1 MLADSSL
8 PARRGN
14 GDNPASLPA
23 SLDATHKGLPGPI
36 SRADLPAARW
46 NVLAGDLPF
55 PVAVLKQSALDHNS
69 RWMSAFLAAAGVSLA
84 PHGKTTMAPQLFRR
98 QIADGCWGI
107 TVATAQQAAVAARHG
122 IKRILIANQLVGR
135 ANTAIVMELLRLDP
149 ALDLYCYV
157 DSAAGVAQLRQV
169 VEATGDRAPKV
180 LVEIGFPGGRSGC
193 RDRLAVDQVL
203 DALAAAPQLQLCGI
217 AGYEGLIKAE
227 DDAASERA
235 VLVFLDRLIEA
246 VDLCRRRHAFR
257 SAEQSGAELIVSAGG
272 STYFDLVAQRLFP
285 LQQRGAFRIVIRS
298 GCYLTHDHGIY
309 AEDFPGLQRRI
320 GPQLADRLGRME
332 PALFLWCMVQSQP
345 EPGLALLTL
354 GKRDAGHDAGLPKP
368 VMLRPAAGGVSRQ
381 LDGRWRIDRMNDQHA
396 YLHFPDDA
404 AVAVGDLLCLGI
416 SHPCT
421 TFDKWRDIFVVDDDW
436 TVTDCIP
443 TYF

>member
-1 MLADSSL
+1 MPADPRSPERHTGGSQ
-8 PARRGN
+8 PAII
-14 GDNPASLPA
+14 
-23 SLDATHKGLPGPI
+23 DATQKGLPATI
-36 SRADLPAARW
+36 AVADLPATGW
-46 NVLAGDLPF
+46 NILAGDLPF

-69 RWMSAFLAAAGVSLA
+69 RWMRAFLAAARVSFA
-84 PHGKTTMAPQLFRR
+84 PHGKTTMAPQLFRQ

-135 ANTAIVMELLRLDP
+135 ANIAIVMELLRLDP
-149 ALDLYCYV
+149 VLDLYCYV
-157 DSAAGVAQLRQV
+157 DSVAGVAQLRQG
-169 VEATGDRAPKV
+169 VEAAGNRPLKV
-180 LVEIGFPGGRSGC
+180 LLEIGFPGGRTGC
-193 RDRLAVDQVL
+193 RDRAAIEPVL
-203 DALAAAPQLQLCGI
+203 DALSAAAQQLQLCGI

-227 DDAASERA
+227 DDASSERA
-235 VLVFLDRLIEA
+235 VLSLLDRLIEA
-246 VDLCRRRHAFR
+246 VDLCSRRDAFR
-257 SAEQSGAELIVSAGG
+257 IARQSGSDIVISAGG

-285 LQQRGAFRIVIRS
+285 LQQRDAFRVVIRS

-309 AEDFPGLQRRI
+309 AADFPGLQRRI
-320 GPQLADRLGRME
+320 GPELAARLGHLE

-354 GKRDAGHDAGLPKP
+354 GKRDAGHDAGLPRP
-368 VMLRPAAGGVSRQ
+368 VMLQPVSGDAPRR

-396 YLHFPDDA
+396 YLCFPEDA
-404 AVAVGDLLCLGI
+404 ALNVGDLLCLGI

-421 TFDKWRDIFVVDDDW
+421 TFDKWRHIFVVDDDW
-436 TVTDCIP
+436 TVRDCIP